1 MTKKELKKLILSWTS
16 DRLDKLTHK
25 QLTYLI
31 VKNECT
37 KQS

>member
-1 MTKKELKKLILSWTS
+1 MKKLILTWTEE
-16 DRLDKLTHK
+16 RLEKLTHK
-25 QLTYLI
+25 QLTHLI